1 MLSRTIL
8 ARQVR
13 SHFVL
18 DLALREARKQAW
30 TVHSIA
36 GQEELLHQDSGTAE
50 DVPQEKKEARRA
62 YESSWW
68 LMASDD
74 SDGVKVS
81 GGE

>member
-1 MLSRTIL
+1 MLSRTVL

-36 GQEELLHQDSGTAE
+36 GLEELLRQDSGTAE
-50 DVPQEKKEARRA
+50 DAPPKKR
-62 YESSWW
+62 
-68 LMASDD
+68 
-74 SDGVKVS
+74 K
-81 GGE
+81 GGEACI